1 MQTEW
6 RKSESCPFFL
16 ASSAGEIM
24 VADTGKLARIMDN
37 GHGYKQVQIMRN
49 NKRYTRYVHRL
60 VAECYLNNPENL
72 PEINHKDGNKAN
84 NAVDNLE
91 WCNRS
96 QNQRHAYKTGLI
108 KPSEKQKEAARRNAL
123 KSREAL
129 RAGWLRWSKTEEALK
144 LQREKAQ
151 KNMKALR
158 EGWKEWAKTPEARES
173 WLSKLEAVNSGRR
186 RKTNN
191 GQAGTV

>member
-1 MQTEW
+1 
-6 RKSESCPFFL
+6 
-16 ASSAGEIM
+16 M
-24 VADTGKLARIMDN
+24 VADTGEMANIRDN

-49 NKRYTRYVHRL
+49 NKRYTKYVHRL
-60 VAECYLNNPENL
+60 VAECFIDNPNNL
-72 PEINHKDGNKAN
+72 PEVNHKDGNKAN

-129 RAGWLRWSKTEEALK
+129 RAGWLRWSKTDAARK
-144 LQREKAQ
+144 LQKEKAE
-151 KNMKALR
+151 KNLPALR
-158 EGWKEWAKTPEARES
+158 EGWKKWAKTPEAMES
-173 WLSKLEAVNSGRR
+173 WLSKLEAVNSGR
-186 RKTNN
+186 KKGMDN
-191 GQAGTV
+191 GQA